1 MLEVRR
7 TLGLE
12 VGERRAASHRVEGEA
27 QELLLI
33 HGGLQL
39 AEAIC
44 GRTTKRVS

>member
-1 MLEVRR
+1 MCR

-12 VGERRAASHRVEGEA
+12 VGERRAASHRIESEA
-27 QELLLI
+27 QGLLLI

-44 GRTTKRVS
+44 GRKPKRIS